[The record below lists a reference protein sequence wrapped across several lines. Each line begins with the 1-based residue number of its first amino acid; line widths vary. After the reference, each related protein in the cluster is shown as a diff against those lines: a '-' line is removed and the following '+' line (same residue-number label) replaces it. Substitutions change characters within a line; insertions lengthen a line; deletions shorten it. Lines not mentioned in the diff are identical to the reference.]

1 MKANKNFFTGLFLLT
16 IVTILSCNSNNYSEA
31 FRLQGKWLMKVTERG
46 NQNSTFNSITN
57 ADTTFNSL
65 FQGMTYIPDN
75 SEWNFVNDSVLIVR
89 KLNDHT
95 YKPDTLVYKIS
106 QNTDTLILFSKDV
119 VEKYPLKILSASWFE
134 LDFGDLT
141 VSYQLNSVIQ

>member
-1 MKANKNFFTGLFLLT
+1 
-16 IVTILSCNSNNYSEA
+16 
-31 FRLQGKWLMKVTERG
+31 
-46 NQNSTFNSITN
+46 
-57 ADTTFNSL
+57 
-65 FQGMTYIPDN
+65 MTYISDN

-89 KLNDHT
+89 KLNDQT